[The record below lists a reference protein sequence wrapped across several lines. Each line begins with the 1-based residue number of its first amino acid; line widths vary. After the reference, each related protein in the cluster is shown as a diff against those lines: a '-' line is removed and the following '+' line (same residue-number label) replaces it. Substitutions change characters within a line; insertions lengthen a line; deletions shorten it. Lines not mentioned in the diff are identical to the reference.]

1 MIPREVMAEVL
12 RDQEIEAAGESLVRR
27 DCERAGRCVCLT
39 GLRRSGKTVILEARR
54 RALLDQRVKPEAI
67 LSVALSDERLY
78 GITAAEL
85 PTLLGAKAMLAG
97 GAAVTQ
103 VLLDD
108 VEATDG
114 WAAWARALADAG
126 VSVWTALGRRLT
138 PDEAATLGDAFDV
151 RVVRPF
157 CFREFLAARGVTLRG
172 QQPASTAEK
181 AAVAI
186 ALEEHLRFGG
196 LPDVLRSMNKLAEI
210 NGVIKP
216 VLRWDVVRRHG
227 FRAASAAAAL
237 LRAIARARLAPVS
250 VNALVRQAAA
260 DGVAMSAV
268 TAGRYLLAL
277 EEAFVV
283 EALPNFYGVTKGK
296 ALPLKYV
303 FGDTGILASYLAN
316 DDAALCENAVALEL
330 LRRYGEGCVGF
341 YADGRTAADLYVPSA
356 GLAVGMVPSLARP
369 ARELEAKAKSMLRL
383 RKCLPGVRL
392 LLLSREDKGEITVNG
407 TTIPV
412 QPAED
417 WLLESSGQ
425 A

>member
-1 MIPREVMAEVL
+1 MV
-12 RDQEIEAAGESLVRR
+12 S
-27 DCERAGRCVCLT
+27 
-39 GLRRSGKTVILEARR
+39 
-54 RALLDQRVKPEAI
+54 
-67 LSVALSDERLY
+67 
-78 GITAAEL
+78 
-85 PTLLGAKAMLAG
+85 G

-126 VSVWTALGRRLT
+126 VSVWTALCRRLT

-151 RVVRPF
+151 RVVQPF

-172 QQPASTAEK
+172 KKPVSTAGK

-186 ALEEHLRFGG
+186 AWNECLRFGG
-196 LPDVLRSMNKLAEI
+196 LPDVLRSMDKLAEI

-216 VLRWDVVRRHG
+216 VLLWDVVRRHG
-227 FRAASAAAAL
+227 FRDAWAAAAL

-268 TAGRYLLAL
+268 TAGRYLSAL
-277 EEAFVV
+277 EKAFVV

-296 ALPLKYV
+296 ALPPKYV

-316 DDAALCENAVALEL
+316 DDAALCENAVAQEL
-330 LRRYGEGCVGF
+330 SRRYGEGCVGF
-341 YADGRTAADLYVPSA
+341 YEDGRTAADLYVPSA
-356 GLAVGMVPSLARP
+356 GLAVGMVPSLARS
-369 ARELEAKAKSMLRL
+369 AGEREAKAKSLLRL
-383 RKCLPGVRL
+383 KKRFPSVRL
-392 LLLSREDKGEITVNG
+392 LLLSREDKGEIAVNG

-412 QPAED
+412 QPAAD
-417 WLLESSGQ
+417 WLLGAAGQ